1 MFASEARKI
10 AIISGEGK
18 YHKMYAAIKHAA
30 ERGRASVRV
39 IPCTDWSE
47 FYEHFT
53 ALGYSVSEYY
63 YHCEDE
69 LYAEIGW

>member
-1 MFASEARKI
+1 MFAREARKI
-10 AIISGEGK
+10 TIISGESK
-18 YHKMYAAIKHAA
+18 YRKVYAAIKHAA

-39 IPCTDWSE
+39 IPCAEWSE

-53 ALGYSVSEYY
+53 SLEYTVSEYY

-69 LYAEIGW
+69 LYAEIKW